1 MRERTAPS
9 PARSFTAVFWVKTR
23 LFCMR
28 FLLLLTGA
36 ATSLAA
42 SSCHSTSHLQAQAVQ
57 HPQANELL
65 RTWRHSQEED
75 QVAVQVYR
83 PATYTFPPARG
94 REGYTFAPGGQLT
107 KLAIAPTDG
116 ALPLPGHWRWA
127 NARALH
133 LTFDDS
139 SQQDCRLEVLALTPN
154 VLKVK
159 VLEPR

>member
-1 MRERTAPS
+1 
-9 PARSFTAVFWVKTR
+9 
-23 LFCMR
+23 MR
-28 FLLLLTGA
+28 FVLLLTGA
-36 ATSLAA
+36 ATLLAA
-42 SSCHSTSHLQAQAVQ
+42 SSCHSTSQLPAQALQ
-57 HPQANELL
+57 HPQASELL

-75 QVAVQVYR
+75 QGAVQVYR
-83 PATYTFPPARG
+83 PATYAFPPARG

-116 ALPLPGHWRWA
+116 ALPLPGHWRWV

-139 SQQDCRLEVLALTPN
+139 SQQDARLEVLALTPD

>member
-1 MRERTAPS
+1 
-9 PARSFTAVFWVKTR
+9 
-23 LFCMR
+23 MR
-28 FLLLLTGA
+28 FLLLIASA
-36 ATSLAA
+36 ATLLAA
-42 SSCHSTSHLQAQAVQ
+42 SSCHSTNQLPTQALQ
-57 HPQANELL
+57 HPQDKELL

-75 QVAVQVYR
+75 QGAVQVYR
-83 PATYTFPPARG
+83 PATYAFPPARG

-116 ALPLPGHWRWA
+116 TQPLPGRWRWV

-139 SQQDCRLEVLALTPN
+139 SQQDARLEVLELTPDL
-154 VLKVK
+154 LKVK